1 MIINLAIPI
10 KLGNQKSFD
19 QYRIELVPVPVN
31 ISCIDNAPQSYTKL
45 KLDHVSYIAVDENN
59 FVELNNVTMEFCDNL
74 RGYYICDDTILQ
86 TYRNQMT
93 CAMAIFL
100 AHGLENY
107 SNSLHFD
114 FYRNLEVPFSLT
126 CKDKSVPLR
135 LSGHP
140 YCAIERSS
148 LCNCATTTNSHYIAA
163 KITGCDDEVTQ
174 MVLKYSVNAAM
185 SVFFK
190 TGKSKST
197 ESIDVKKLYED
208 IPQMI
213 IPQIDI
219 IVNNEDSKDVFDGTD
234 LSKPID
240 LNKLHN
246 IVEHYG
252 EIYLT
257 NDDKLKRDLQC
268 DHWFESN
275 FAFGVSFILSLIG
288 TIGM

>member
-1 MIINLAIPI
+1 
-10 KLGNQKSFD
+10 
-19 QYRIELVPVPVN
+19 
-31 ISCIDNAPQSYTKL
+31 
-45 KLDHVSYIAVDENN
+45 
-59 FVELNNVTMEFCDNL
+59 
-74 RGYYICDDTILQ
+74 
-86 TYRNQMT
+86 
-93 CAMAIFL
+93 
-100 AHGLENY
+100 
-107 SNSLHFD
+107 
-114 FYRNLEVPFSLT
+114 
-126 CKDKSVPLR
+126 
-135 LSGHP
+135 
-140 YCAIERSS
+140 
-148 LCNCATTTNSHYIAA
+148 
-163 KITGCDDEVTQ
+163 

-288 TIGM
+288 TIGMQIAIATCIKSHKATALMAAFWKADTTEGRIIDHSVTDDFS